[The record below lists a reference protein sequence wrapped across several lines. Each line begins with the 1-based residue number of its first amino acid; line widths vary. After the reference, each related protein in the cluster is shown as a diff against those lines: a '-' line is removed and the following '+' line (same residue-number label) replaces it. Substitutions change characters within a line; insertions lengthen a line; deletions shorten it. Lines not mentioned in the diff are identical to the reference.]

1 MLKKNIEF
9 KSFLNIKKNKTLEKW
24 LQKKINYY
32 TQQKLVK
39 SFSNN
44 YSYTFQKINL
54 NKYKNFK
61 NFNIIGMGGSSLGI
75 KAIYSFLKPKIKKN
89 LFFIDNINTKKI
101 IIKKIKY

>member
-44 YSYTFQKINL
+44 YSYTFKKIN
-54 NKYKNFK
+54 
-61 NFNIIGMGGSSLGI
+61 
-75 KAIYSFLKPKIKKN
+75 
-89 LFFIDNINTKKI
+89 
-101 IIKKIKY
+101 

>member
-44 YSYTFQKINL
+44 YLRYLLNFLFFLDSFYHKNL
-54 NKYKNFK
+54 QAF
-61 NFNIIGMGGSSLGI
+61 
-75 KAIYSFLKPKIKKN
+75 SFLD
-89 LFFIDNINTKKI
+89 F
-101 IIKKIKY
+101 

>member
-24 LQKKINYY
+24 LKKKINYY
-32 TQQKLVK
+32 THQKLVK

-61 NFNIIGMGGSSLGI
+61 NFNIIFNLISSYDEFTI
-75 KAIYSFLKPKIKKN
+75 FQSFMEI
-89 LFFIDNINTKKI
+89 
-101 IIKKIKY
+101 